1 MKDIHIEDK
10 DSKLAEACQ
19 PIRRENEGDKQ
30 LTEKRARKDTLKSRE
45 ISKKEKS
52 KGIKGVGVAD
62 KEKACQ
68 LDKDKNKFAELIY
81 AHDVDTVLK
90 FKTFLKDKVLLD
102 W

>member
-1 MKDIHIEDK
+1 MKDIHIEDNDRK
-10 DSKLAEACQ
+10 PAEDCQ
-19 PIRRENEGDKQ
+19 PIRRENEGDKT
-30 LTEKRARKDTLKSRE
+30 LTEKRARKDTLTSRE

-68 LDKDKNKFAELIY
+68 LDKDKNKFAELIC

-90 FKTFLKDKVLLD
+90 FKTFLKDKVLFD